1 MEKAMKKIEKAIIDL
16 LCEQPFF
23 GTLLLEIKIEKADP
37 SLLCPTMIVYPHGI
51 IRFNEEF
58 VLTLTNPQL
67 KAVLCHEILHLAL
80 LHFVRQATR
89 DRKVW
94 NIATDLEINGY
105 LAENNFS
112 LPSAALIPPQDKRG
126 LSAEDWYKK
135 LLENP
140 SMIQEKVMDVH
151 IYDDEIEQA
160 QNENQNQ
167 GKQNQSNQG
176 QEQEQKQKQGQGQDS
191 QGQGQDSQG
200 NQGKQNQSNQGQ
212 EQENES
218 QDGNQGQDGQG
229 QDGQG
234 QDKKKVKKEGDN
246 KKSDE
251 NGKEKE
257 GDRSGKG
264 NKGKKKIKEEG
275 DKSGK
280 EKNGEN
286 KGKKKNEG
294 RKDEE
299 NDIIK
304 KWKDALARAVNLAKL
319 QGKMPTG
326 LNGVIE
332 KILRPQLDWRQVLRQ
347 FITKIVGDVDW
358 SRKDRRFKDI
368 YLPQHREKVI
378 ELVIAID
385 TSGSIR
391 KNEFEKFFGE
401 VNGILQSNG
410 KYKIHLVQCDADIQK
425 VEVIS
430 YPNKLPA
437 DRIEIKG
444 RGGTDFRPVFEYMRK
459 NHLQIP
465 LIYFTDAQGT
475 FPSSPPTFPVLWV
488 ITEAKRKKDIPFGN
502 VIILDLEKKED

>member
-23 GTLLLEIKIEKADP
+23 GTLLLETKIEKADP

-58 VLTLTNPQL
+58 VLALTIPQL
-67 KAVLCHEILHLAL
+67 KSVLCHEILHIAL

-89 DRKVW
+89 DKRVW

-112 LPSAALIPPQDKRG
+112 FPSAALIPPQDKRG

-167 GKQNQSNQG
+167 
-176 QEQEQKQKQGQGQDS
+176 
-191 QGQGQDSQG
+191 DSQG

-234 QDKKKVKKEGDN
+234 QDGQGQDKKKVKKEGDN

-251 NGKEKE
+251 DGKEKE

-347 FITKIVGDVDW
+347 FITKTIVGDVDW

-444 RGGTDFRPVFEYMRK
+444 RGGTDFRPVFEYMKK
-459 NHLQIP
+459 NHLQMP
-465 LIYFTDAQGT
+465 LIYFTDAEGT

-502 VIILDLEKKED
+502 VIILDLEKKGD